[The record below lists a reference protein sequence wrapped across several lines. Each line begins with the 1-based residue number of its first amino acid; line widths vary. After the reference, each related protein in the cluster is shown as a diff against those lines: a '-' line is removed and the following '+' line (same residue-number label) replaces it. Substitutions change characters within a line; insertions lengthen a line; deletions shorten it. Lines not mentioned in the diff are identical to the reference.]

1 MPPNAVRAT
10 YETTVE
16 IEGGAK
22 PACVAETIGVHEQ

>member
-1 MPPNAVRAT
+1 VRAT

-22 PACVAETIGVHEQ
+22 PACIAKPIGVHEK